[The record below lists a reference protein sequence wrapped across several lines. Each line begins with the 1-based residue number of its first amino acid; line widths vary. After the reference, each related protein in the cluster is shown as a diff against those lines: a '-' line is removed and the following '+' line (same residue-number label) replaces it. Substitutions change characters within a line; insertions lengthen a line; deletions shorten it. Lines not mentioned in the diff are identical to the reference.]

1 MRRLYLV
8 ALLALLLPTL
18 ALAQNCIWG
27 SFDASRINYSAG
39 PLTGSAHTQ
48 LRDIIV
54 ANGGTVGAATPL
66 LTAAYLADMDVFYT
80 SLLSTN
86 TGVLSAAEQTA
97 LQNWIAGGGTLI
109 VTADIFPLPAYESFT
124 AFYGVTQ
131 YRDLRN
137 SQTGNVV
144 AAHPITAGVTT
155 YRYVTESTFVYGPDA
170 LLLGNNGL
178 GDDFMIVLES
188 GTGFPHAGRILVIG
202 DHNMF
207 TISYINNNDN
217 VRLANNFALWACAGP
232 TPVEPTTWGKVKAS
246 FQDAQR

>member
-1 MRRLYLV
+1 LYLV

-137 SQTGNVV
+137 SQTGHVV
-144 AAHPITAGVTT
+144 AV
-155 YRYVTESTFVYGPDA
+155 
-170 LLLGNNGL
+170 